1 MLKIERKLLNACLA
15 RVEVQDRYN
24 LWGMKARRDM
34 FPSLKVCK
42 QEYQKLS
49 KEIKKADKKIAKL
62 SVAYAIKKEKNAN
75 L

>member
-15 RVEVQDRYN
+15 RVEVEDRYN
-24 LWGMKARRDM
+24 LWGMKSRHDM
-34 FPSLKVCK
+34 FPSFEVCK
-42 QEYQKLS
+42 QEYHKLIE
-49 KEIKKADKKIAKL
+49 EIKKADKEIAKL